1 MRERE
6 AAHAGKQA
14 DKKEAA
20 DRMYEKVKAEME
32 EAMRRCVCVCVCR
45 GVGGGGSV
53 NTPQPGSV
61 IIQEAVEAI
70 RTAWAPMLVWSNF

>member
-32 EAMRRCVCVCVCR
+32 EAMRRCVCVCV
-45 GVGGGGSV
+45 GVGG
-53 NTPQPGSV
+53 
-61 IIQEAVEAI
+61 EAV
-70 RTAWAPMLVWSNF
+70 